1 MCLNTA
7 LSGPYWGGFSPNVSP
22 ESCSKDVESLDDSS
36 SGTSLYQCGL
46 SGSPTQADLV
56 KYFQKHRLLLQACL
70 IGCNRQRR
78 REWTQGPIYSSLSL
92 SWAPSWSR
100 ALVGMGAVAD
110 HTCKYLI
117 LSWSGC
123 SQAPH
128 HRSTWW
134 RVSRAQSGLRAS
146 PSQETISDH
155 CSSRGSGKEPGC
167 FLGSGPYVWELAPHH
182 LIAGQG
188 DRVPFK
194 WLLHAGYHAFLCATY
209 DKTRISSLQIYV
221 CSP

>member
-1 MCLNTA
+1 MDP
-7 LSGPYWGGFSPNVSP
+7 GPNLQLFVPVLGTIMVQG
-22 ESCSKDVESLDDSS
+22 S
-36 SGTSLYQCGL
+36 SGDG
-46 SGSPTQADLV
+46 G
-56 KYFQKHRLLLQACL
+56 
-70 IGCNRQRR
+70 
-78 REWTQGPIYSSLSL
+78 
-92 SWAPSWSR
+92 
-100 ALVGMGAVAD
+100 VAD

-146 PSQETISDH
+146 PSRETISDR

-182 LIAGQG
+182 LIAGQS

-209 DKTRISSLQIYV
+209 DKTRISSCALLELVYRLETNLAITCRVYFPEAWCTMQKLQKKIL
-221 CSP
+221 CTPSPSEVKKEVGEMEREISMISENIKLGYIGKAIECL